1 MHRHSQLL
9 KRKLSEGL
17 RSGDLSQLVSDKIT
31 IDQYKSKMGRDED
44 VAVIAFRVEDKF
56 PAIDLMEFIEK
67 GYPDILDADMSAGEE
82 STGDYAVFVE
92 LERNDKLPKVLL
104 DLLQGVGQLCDI
116 KTWKFKFFKDVMSL
130 DATEDNIQ
138 QYIPLTAEDYNL
150 RVKEQGKADI
160 SSVLDQG
167 ATTVDELDENSV
179 ATIVKPFASPLKLK
193 IEHIGTYDELKDQI
207 PGGIQLDESSRGQ
220 VLFLEK
226 YLGNYEIYKINEKFL
241 IRNGNKALIC
251 SKKDW

>member
-1 MHRHSQLL
+1 
-9 KRKLSEGL
+9 
-17 RSGDLSQLVSDKIT
+17 
-31 IDQYKSKMGRDED
+31 MGRDED

-67 GYPDILDADMSAGEE
+67 GYSDILDADMSAGEE

-92 LERNDKLPKVLL
+92 LERNDKLPEVLL

-116 KTWKFKFFKDVMSL
+116 KTWKFKFFKDVMSR
-130 DATEDNIQ
+130 DATKDNIQ

-193 IEHIGTYDELKDQI
+193 IEQIGTYDELKDQI

-226 YLGNYEIYKINEKFL
+226 Y
-241 IRNGNKALIC
+241 
-251 SKKDW
+251 